1 MRKCKITIFPSN
13 KLEILLRFSASAF
26 YYALSCVK
34 GFCICWREKSPLL
47 EQLLS
52 VSICIKHQVKYKVK
66 MKLNMFTSNSI
77 RKAIS
82 STEYSCLIYH
92 KKKKLFLGSQ
102 KLHYCRLKVESS
114 AATTVCGTTGT
125 IFYCTLWNLWHSI
138 TKLH

>member
-13 KLEILLRFSASAF
+13 KLEILLRFSASAS

-92 KKKKLFLGSQ
+92 KKKPVPGISKTALLLIKSGEFSSNHCVWHHGNHLL
-102 KLHYCRLKVESS
+102 LHPLESV
-114 AATTVCGTTGT
+114 T
-125 IFYCTLWNLWHSI
+125 FYN
-138 TKLH
+138 